1 MANHGTWATHFEI
14 NAAAFLQIPIA
25 SYICLNT
32 QKTETLIYYWELYK
46 PRALFTELAY
56 SEKPAVH
63 TSHVEFAHID
73 RCHYEAITVM
83 NGSTPK
89 QPPTLDGSA

>member
-1 MANHGTWATHFEI
+1 M
-14 NAAAFLQIPIA
+14 
-25 SYICLNT
+25 YT
-32 QKTETLIYYWELYK
+32 QRTETLIYYWELYK
-46 PRALFTELAY
+46 PLFTELAY

-83 NGSTPK
+83 DGSTPK
-89 QPPTLDGSA
+89 QPPTLDESA